1 MARVSTYLNF
11 PGTTE
16 AAFEFYK
23 TVFGTEFIGTIMRF
37 GEMNNPDLPAEY
49 HDKILHIELPILGGH
64 VIMATDAV
72 PGMDSVSQG
81 NSIHIN
87 LEPDTQADT
96 DALFKALSENGEIR
110 MPLEAMFWGGYY
122 GVLTDQFGIGW
133 MFNCAS
139 ET

>member
-16 AAFEFYK
+16 AAFAFYK
-23 TVFGTEFIGTIMRF
+23 TVFGTEYVGSLMRF
-37 GEMNNPDLPAEY
+37 GDMNNPDLPAEA
-49 HDKILHIELPILGGH
+49 HNKILHIELPILGGH
-64 VIMATDAV
+64 VIMATDV
-72 PGMDSVSQG
+72 LTGMGEISQG
-81 NSIHIN
+81 NGIHIN
-87 LEPDTQADT
+87 LEPDTRT
-96 DALFKALSENGEIR
+96 HTEALFNALAENGEIR
-110 MPLEAMFWGGYY
+110 TPLAAMFWGGYY